1 MGKIYKNMPFNGLDD
16 GLFDDSQ
23 LGEDVVDGIEIVNI
37 DLESIEEKSVSRAQE
52 MVEDL
57 ANFYYDEEFLK
68 ENPNFKR
75 QIEIYKE
82 DLRLLLKMKD
92 ADEKLQDIL
101 IKSIGQNPS
110 NASLFMA
117 NTKIQTQI
125 SNLITKI
132 NETSNKLTNMMKG
145 YQLELNFK
153 YEQEAARKS
162 VDDDEPQSIEN
173 MSTTTRGAKEF
184 IQKME
189 AVEET
194 LFNNEELVEVDI
206 DKL

>member
-1 MGKIYKNMPFNGLDD
+1 MPFNSLDD
-16 GLFDDSQ
+16 GLFDDTQ

-75 QIEIYKE
+75 QMEIYKE

-101 IKSIGQNPS
+101 IRSIGQNPS

-132 NETSNKLTNMMKG
+132 NETSSKLTNMMKG

-153 YEQEAARKS
+153 YEQEAARQS
-162 VDDDEPQSIEN
+162 TTDEPQSIEN

-184 IQKME
+184 IQTME

>member
-1 MGKIYKNMPFNGLDD
+1 MGKIYKNMPFNSLDD
-16 GLFDDSQ
+16 GLFDDHQ

-37 DLESIEEKSVSRAQE
+37 DLDTIEENSVTKAE
-52 MVEDL
+52 DMVENL

-68 ENPNFKR
+68 ENPNFKKKM
-75 QIEIYKE
+75 ENYKE
-82 DLRLLLKMKD
+82 DLRILLKMRA
-92 ADEKLQDIL
+92 ADEELQDIL
-101 IKSIGQNPS
+101 IKSISNNPS

-132 NETSNKLTNMMKG
+132 NDIVDKLTAMMKN

-162 VDDDEPQSIEN
+162 VDDEPQSIET

>member
-1 MGKIYKNMPFNGLDD
+1 MPFNSLDD
-16 GLFDDSQ
+16 GLFSEQD

-75 QIEIYKE
+75 QMEIYKE

-117 NTKIQTQI
+117 NSKIQTQI

-132 NETSNKLTNMMKG
+132 NETSSKLTNMMKG

-153 YEQEAARKS
+153 YEQEAARQTTA
-162 VDDDEPQSIEN
+162 DEPQSIDDMN
-173 MSTTTRGAKEF
+173 TTTRGAKEF
-184 IQKME
+184 IQRME
-189 AVEET
+189 KIET
-194 LFNNEELVEVDI
+194 ETAEQGTLL
-206 DKL
+206 

>member
-1 MGKIYKNMPFNGLDD
+1 MGKIYKNMPFNNFED
-16 GLFDDSQ
+16 GLFSETD

-37 DLESIEEKSVSRAQE
+37 DLEGIDNRSTTRAQE

-75 QIEIYKE
+75 QMEIYKE

-101 IKSIGQNPS
+101 IKSISQNPS

-117 NTKIQTQI
+117 NSKIQTQI

-132 NETSNKLTNMMKG
+132 NETSSKLTNMMKG

-153 YEQEAARKS
+153 YEQEAARQTNS
-162 VDDDEPQSIEN
+162 TADEPQSIEN
-173 MSTTTRGAKEF
+173 MNTTTRGAKEF
-184 IQKME
+184 IQRME
-189 AVEET
+189 KIESET
-194 LFNNEELVEVDI
+194 TEQGTLL
-206 DKL
+206 

>member
-1 MGKIYKNMPFNGLDD
+1 MGKIYKNMPFNSLED
-16 GLFDDSQ
+16 GLFSETD

-75 QIEIYKE
+75 QMEIYKE

-117 NTKIQTQI
+117 NSKIQTQI

-132 NETSNKLTNMMKG
+132 NETSSKLTNMMKG

-153 YEQEAARKS
+153 YEQEAARQTS
-162 VDDDEPQSIEN
+162 TADEPQSIDDMN
-173 MSTTTRGAKEF
+173 TTTRGAKEF
-184 IQKME
+184 IQRME
-189 AVEET
+189 KIET
-194 LFNNEELVEVDI
+194 ETAEQGTLL
-206 DKL
+206 

>member
-1 MGKIYKNMPFNGLDD
+1 MGKIYKNMPFNNFEDS
-16 GLFDDSQ
+16 LFEEPN
-23 LGEDVVDGIEIVNI
+23 LGDDVVDGIEVVSI
-37 DLESIEEKSVSRAQE
+37 DLEGIDSRSETRAHE

-75 QIEIYKE
+75 QMEIYKE

-117 NTKIQTQI
+117 NSKIQTQI

-132 NETSNKLTNMMKG
+132 NETSSKLTNMMKG

-153 YEQEAARKS
+153 YEQEAARQEANTESGDVKDIND
-162 VDDDEPQSIEN
+162 V
-173 MSTTTRGAKEF
+173 STTSRGTKEF
-184 IQKME
+184 IQRME
-189 AVEET
+189 VVENN
-194 LFNNEELVEVDI
+194 LFNEDEE
-206 DKL
+206 K

>member
-1 MGKIYKNMPFNGLDD
+1 MGKIYKNMPFNNFEDS
-16 GLFDDSQ
+16 LFEEPN
-23 LGEDVVDGIEIVNI
+23 LGDDVVDGIEVVSI
-37 DLESIEEKSVSRAQE
+37 DLEGIDSRSETRAHE

-75 QIEIYKE
+75 QMEIYKE

-117 NTKIQTQI
+117 NSKIQTQI

-132 NETSNKLTNMMKG
+132 NETSSKLTNMMKG

-153 YEQEAARKS
+153 YEQEAARQEANTESGDVKDIND
-162 VDDDEPQSIEN
+162 V
-173 MSTTTRGAKEF
+173 STTSRGTKEF
-184 IQKME
+184 IQRME
-189 AVEET
+189 VVENT
-194 LFNNEELVEVDI
+194 LFNEDEE
-206 DKL
+206 K

>member
-1 MGKIYKNMPFNGLDD
+1 MGKIYKNMPFNTYENE
-16 GLFDDSQ
+16 LFEESN

-75 QIEIYKE
+75 QMEIYKE

-101 IKSIGQNPS
+101 IRSIGQNPS

-132 NETSNKLTNMMKG
+132 NETSSKLTNMMKG

-153 YEQEAARKS
+153 YEQEAARQNTTT
-162 VDDDEPQSIEN
+162 DEPQSIDDMN
-173 MSTTTRGAKEF
+173 TTTRGTKEF
-184 IQKME
+184 IQRME
-189 AVEET
+189 KIESEIVEEPT
-194 LFNNEELVEVDI
+194 LL
-206 DKL
+206 

>member
-1 MGKIYKNMPFNGLDD
+1 MGKIYKNMPFNNFEDS
-16 GLFDDSQ
+16 LFEEAN
-23 LGEDVVDGIEIVNI
+23 LGDDVVDGIEVVSI
-37 DLESIEEKSVSRAQE
+37 DLEGIDSRSETRAHE

-75 QIEIYKE
+75 QMEIYKE

-117 NTKIQTQI
+117 NSKIQTQI

-132 NETSNKLTNMMKG
+132 NETSSKLTNMMKG

-153 YEQEAARKS
+153 YEQEAARQEANTESGDIKDIND
-162 VDDDEPQSIEN
+162 V
-173 MSTTTRGAKEF
+173 STTSRGTKEF
-184 IQKME
+184 IQRME
-189 AVEET
+189 VVENT
-194 LFNNEELVEVDI
+194 LFNEDEE
-206 DKL
+206 K

>member
-1 MGKIYKNMPFNGLDD
+1 MPFNNFDD
-16 GLFDDSQ
+16 GLFSEEN

-37 DLESIEEKSVSRAQE
+37 DLESIEEKSVSRAKE

-117 NTKIQTQI
+117 NSKIQTQI

-132 NETSNKLTNMMKG
+132 NETSSKLTNMMKG

-153 YEQEAARKS
+153 YEQEAARQTNS
-162 VDDDEPQSIEN
+162 TDEPQSIEKMN
-173 MSTTTRGAKEF
+173 TTTRGAKEF
-184 IQKME
+184 IQRME
-189 AVEET
+189 KIET
-194 LFNNEELVEVDI
+194 ETAEQGTLL
-206 DKL
+206 

>member
-1 MGKIYKNMPFNGLDD
+1 MGKIYKNMPFNSLDD
-16 GLFDDSQ
+16 GLFSEQD

-75 QIEIYKE
+75 QMEIYKE

-117 NTKIQTQI
+117 NSKIQTQI

-132 NETSNKLTNMMKG
+132 NETSSKLTNMMKG

-153 YEQEAARKS
+153 YEQEAARQTTA
-162 VDDDEPQSIEN
+162 DEPQSIDDMN
-173 MSTTTRGAKEF
+173 TTTRGAKEF
-184 IQKME
+184 IQRME
-189 AVEET
+189 KIET
-194 LFNNEELVEVDI
+194 ETAEQGTLL
-206 DKL
+206 

>member
-1 MGKIYKNMPFNGLDD
+1 MPFNSLDD
-16 GLFDDSQ
+16 GLFSEKD

-37 DLESIEEKSVSRAQE
+37 DLEGIDNRSTTRAHE

-75 QIEIYKE
+75 QMEIYKE

-117 NTKIQTQI
+117 NSKIQTQI

-132 NETSNKLTNMMKG
+132 NETSSKLTNMMKG

-153 YEQEAARKS
+153 YEQEAARQTTA
-162 VDDDEPQSIEN
+162 DEPQSIDDMN
-173 MSTTTRGAKEF
+173 TTTRGAKEF
-184 IQKME
+184 IQRME
-189 AVEET
+189 KIET
-194 LFNNEELVEVDI
+194 ETAEQGTLL
-206 DKL
+206 

>member
-1 MGKIYKNMPFNGLDD
+1 MGKIYKNMPFNNFEDS
-16 GLFDDSQ
+16 LFEEAN
-23 LGEDVVDGIEIVNI
+23 LGDDVVDGIEVVSI
-37 DLESIEEKSVSRAQE
+37 DLEGIDSRSETRAHE

-75 QIEIYKE
+75 QMEIYKE

-117 NTKIQTQI
+117 NSKIQTQI

-132 NETSNKLTNMMKG
+132 NETSSKLTNMMKG

-153 YEQEAARKS
+153 YEQEAARQEANTESGDVKDIND
-162 VDDDEPQSIEN
+162 V
-173 MSTTTRGAKEF
+173 STTSRGTKEF
-184 IQKME
+184 IQRME
-189 AVEET
+189 VVENT
-194 LFNNEELVEVDI
+194 LFNEDEE
-206 DKL
+206 K